1 VLLLT
6 SVVASLFAALVT
18 AALAPAEPDDVV
30 ADPLFDTA
38 AFYRDDPVA
47 DAARNMAVAFLPGSP
62 AQPVPVGGLSQVQT
76 NHAYIIIKVAEQ
88 LELPE
93 RAMMVAIMTA
103 MQETRLRN
111 LANPK
116 VPASLRVPHDG
127 TGTNYDSIGLFQ
139 QRPSQGW
146 GSTEEILNP
155 EYSSR
160 KFYEKLVQVNNWLV
174 IALTEAAQAVQRS
187 AFPDAYAKHEQ
198 MATAVVNAL
207 TGGAARAVGSV
218 TDLRCVAGIG
228 EIAASGWTIPVRG
241 DITSGFRTL
250 SRPTHHGVDIAV
262 PKGTVIRASAA
273 GIVLKVRC
281 NAIAPDGSDWGCNRD
296 GSPRV
301 RGCGWY
307 VDMLHAGGIVT
318 RYCHM
323 IGRPLVT
330 VGQTV
335 APGQEIGR
343 SGSSGNS
350 SGPHLHFEVHRD
362 GDPTRNGAI
371 DPIRFMIEVGAPL
384 GSAP

>member
-1 VLLLT
+1 MLLLT

-139 QRPSQGW
+139 QRPSMGW
-146 GSTEEILNP
+146 GTVTQLMDP
-155 EYSSR
+155 AQAAAR
-160 KFYEKLVQVNNWLV
+160 FFARLLKVHNWNQLSPG
-174 IALTEAAQAVQRS
+174 AAAQAVQRS
-187 AFPDAYAKHEQ
+187 AFGSAYAKHSTLAQ
-198 MATAVVNAL
+198 KVVESM
-207 TGGAARAVGSV
+207 R
-218 TDLRCVAGIG
+218 
-228 EIAASGWTIPVRG
+228 
-241 DITSGFRTL
+241 
-250 SRPTHHGVDIAV
+250 
-262 PKGTVIRASAA
+262 
-273 GIVLKVRC
+273 
-281 NAIAPDGSDWGCNRD
+281 
-296 GSPRV
+296 
-301 RGCGWY
+301 
-307 VDMLHAGGIVT
+307 
-318 RYCHM
+318 
-323 IGRPLVT
+323 
-330 VGQTV
+330 
-335 APGQEIGR
+335 
-343 SGSSGNS
+343 
-350 SGPHLHFEVHRD
+350 
-362 GDPTRNGAI
+362 
-371 DPIRFMIEVGAPL
+371 
-384 GSAP
+384 